1 MTVQH
6 TGWEIA
12 RRLIQ
17 MVLTIAGIL
26 NWGLFVIWWANC
38 FYELWTIEKSSDDL
52 ISNLQFYLMEG
63 RIAIALV
70 VIVGQILTAIRWAIY
85 VPIAARAL
93 DQNVRDPK
101 VARVLK
107 DVLIAQYVGLAISIP
122 TLIVVP
128 LLVTYFRFGYFG

>member
-1 MTVQH
+1 MTVHH

-12 RRLIQ
+12 MRLIQ
-17 MVLTIAGIL
+17 VVLTIAGIL
-26 NWGLFVIWWANC
+26 NWLFVIWWANC
-38 FYELWTIEKSSDDL
+38 LYDLWTIEKSGDDL
-52 ISNLQFYLMEG
+52 ISGLQFYLMEG
-63 RIAIALV
+63 RFAIALF

-93 DQNVRDPK
+93 DINGRDPK
-101 VARVLK
+101 IARVWK

-128 LLVTYFRFGYFG
+128 LLVAHFRFGYFG